1 MNTRVWCLLLVL
13 AGAGVAHAQGGGDVQ
28 VGDRILLQVEGDD
41 SLTDTF
47 TVEAGPALKLRAIGA
62 ISLAGVRR
70 ADLEAFLARELA
82 KYLRNPVVHA
92 HVLVRVSILGEV
104 EHPGFYAVPA
114 DLVLGDA
121 LMRAGGS
128 TRDANV
134 NKLRIERD
142 RAGVIWEGGRLRRA
156 IADGKTL
163 DQMGLKPGD
172 QVVVPRRGDPEAKFR
187 VLAILATIP
196 VAVYGLTQLIK

>member
-13 AGAGVAHAQGGGDVQ
+13 AGAGVARAQGGGQIQ

-62 ISLAGVRR
+62 ISLAGVLR
-70 ADLEAFLARELA
+70 ADLEPFLARELA
-82 KYLRNPVVHA
+82 KYLRSPVVHA

-104 EHPGFYAVPA
+104 EHPGFYALAA

-121 LMRAGGS
+121 IMRAGGP
-128 TRDANV
+128 TRDANMDKV
-134 NKLRIERD
+134 RIERD
-142 RAGVIWEGGRLRRA
+142 RAVIWEGGRLRRA

-163 DQMGLKPGD
+163 DQMGLRAGD
-172 QVVVPRRGDPEAKFR
+172 QVVVPRRRDPEAKFR

-196 VAVYGLTQLIK
+196 VAVYGLTQMIK

>member
-1 MNTRVWCLLLVL
+1 MVLRLVL

-47 TVEAGPALKLRAIGA
+47 TVEAGPALKLRAIGS

-70 ADLEAFLARELA
+70 ADLETFLARELA

-104 EHPGFYAVPA
+104 EHPGFCAGRA
-114 DLVLGDA
+114 DLVPGDA
-121 LMRAGGS
+121 PVRAGGP
-128 TRDANV
+128 TRA
-134 NKLRIERD
+134 
-142 RAGVIWEGGRLRRA
+142 
-156 IADGKTL
+156 
-163 DQMGLKPGD
+163 
-172 QVVVPRRGDPEAKFR
+172 
-187 VLAILATIP
+187 
-196 VAVYGLTQLIK
+196 

>member
-1 MNTRVWCLLLVL
+1 MNTRVWCLLLLL
-13 AGAGVAHAQGGGDVQ
+13 AGAGVARAQGGGQIQ

-62 ISLAGVRR
+62 ISLAGVLR
-70 ADLEAFLARELA
+70 ADLEPFLARELA

-92 HVLVRVSILGEV
+92 HVLVRVAILGEV
-104 EHPGFYAVPA
+104 EHPGFYAVAA

-121 LMRAGGS
+121 IMRAGGP
-128 TRDANV
+128 TRDAKMDKV
-134 NKLRIERD
+134 RIERD
-142 RAGVIWEGGRLRRA
+142 RSVIWEGDRLRRA

-163 DQMGLKPGD
+163 DQMGLRAGD
-172 QVVVPRRGDPEAKFR
+172 QVIVPRRGDPESKFR
-187 VLAILATIP
+187 VIAILVTLPA
-196 VAVYGLTQLIK
+196 AVYGLTRLVH